1 MAVLKTFDLN
11 GNKQSFASWISNLSP
26 CDSPFTSM
34 INKEGITQ
42 AQYSW
47 QTDALA
53 PADDTTYEEGS
64 QVEFQTRA
72 STQVLTN
79 FTSILRKVVSVSE
92 TAEMVATH
100 GRGSETKYQMAKAGK
115 EVMRDLELM
124 NLHNV
129 NGNPGTKN
137 LASKFAGFE
146 GLVGGLGVHDG
157 DTGAIVH
164 KSAMVADKMACIPS
178 DVIFDMTY
186 NLYLAG
192 SKADKI
198 MFHPKHAIAFSGLV
212 NNNPDA
218 EKTYRMFDNLNN
230 TFNIQV
236 KSIRDP
242 LGRVYTLIPNRY
254 MPADKIYFF
263 NESDWT
269 QTILRAPTVS
279 KLGKQGASEQFL
291 LEMEVGLR
299 HRHPFASGVLALETK
314 AVYNNFKPAV
324 GLLTANIGDGAPVT
338 CTTTLDGVAEAG
350 FEVTFHTS
358 NPEVV
363 FFEKSKANTDVA
375 GKVDNILRAGT
386 KAGLANVWT
395 VFRGIRSEVTQITV
409 GDPVIHLVVNDE
421 KPAAGATIT
430 LTANVH
436 RAGGSTPVGN
446 DITVKW
452 YVEPA
457 SNLELTAITS
467 DTVAGIA
474 STTARVIRA
483 ETTVV
488 QATRGGVAS
497 NMVLL
502 NYTPKAATIVDFK
515 LTPNTIPVD
524 GFSDLSAKVLDE
536 RGMPMSGVAINWVSN
551 DSTIAQ
557 PNHISSSTGADGV
570 AHAALRGVSKGSN
583 SVEAM
588 IPGTIITSNQLI
600 YHVGQMASLDFEM
613 TPNPGTFG
621 EETRFHGFIRG
632 EDGLGIPDVQFVIR
646 SDVGIPPMRLDVT
659 TDGDGDYNETFEFT
673 SDSDQTI
680 FVEIPSLGLYKT
692 ENLTFKD

>member
-47 QTDALA
+47 QTDSLA
-53 PADDTTYEEGS
+53 PADDTSYEEGS

-72 STQVLTN
+72 STQVITN

-115 EVMRDLELM
+115 EIMRDLELM
-124 NLHNV
+124 NLHNL

-137 LASKFAGFE
+137 LASQFAGFE

-164 KSAMVADKMACIPS
+164 KTALVAEKMSCIPS
-178 DVIFDMTY
+178 EVLFDMTY

-198 MFHPKHAIAFSGLV
+198 MYHPKHAVAFAGLV

-218 EKTYRMFDNLNN
+218 EKTYRMFDNMDTSVN
-230 TFNIQV
+230 TQV

-254 MPADKIYFF
+254 MPVDKIYFF
-263 NESDWT
+263 NEKDWT
-269 QTILRAPTVS
+269 QTILRTPSVK
-279 KLGKQGASEQFL
+279 KLGKQGASEQFMM
-291 LEMEVGLR
+291 EMEVGLR
-299 HRHPFASGVLALETK
+299 HRHPFASGILALVSKVVSNT
-314 AVYNNFKPAV
+314 FKPAQT
-324 GLLTANIGDGAPVT
+324 LYTSSIRDGSSVT
-338 CTTTLDGVAEAG
+338 CETTLDGVAEGG
-350 FEVTFHTS
+350 FEVTFHSS

-363 FFEKSKANTDVA
+363 HFEESKVITASN
-375 GKVDNILRAGT
+375 GKATNFLRAGD

-395 VFRGIRSEVTQITV
+395 VFRGVRSEVTQITV
-409 GDPVIHLVVNDE
+409 GNPVIHVVVNDE
-421 KPAAGATIT
+421 KPAVGATVT
-430 LTANVH
+430 VTATVH
-436 RAGGSTPVGN
+436 RAGIPTPVG
-446 DITVKW
+446 DHITVKW

-457 SNLELTAITS
+457 SNLELNAISS
-467 DTVAGIA
+467 DTVSGIA
-474 STTARVIRA
+474 STTARILKA

-488 QATRGGVAS
+488 QGVIGSVVS

-502 NYTPKAATIVDFK
+502 NYTPKAANIVNFT

-536 RGMPMSGVAINWVSN
+536 RGMPMMGVAVNWISN

-557 PNHISSSTGADGV
+557 PTATSSATDAEGIAKI
-570 AHAALRGVSKGSN
+570 ALEGKSKGTST
-583 SVEAM
+583 VEAM
-588 IPGTIITSNQLI
+588 LPGTIITSNQLT
-600 YHVGQMASLDFEM
+600 YHVGQSATLDFEM

-621 EETRFHGFIRG
+621 EETRFHGFIKG

-646 SDVGIPPMRLDVT
+646 SDAGVPPMRLDVI
-659 TDGDGDYNETFEFT
+659 TDADGDYNETFEFL
-673 SDSDQTI
+673 SNSDQNI

-692 ENLTFKD
+692 EVLTFKN